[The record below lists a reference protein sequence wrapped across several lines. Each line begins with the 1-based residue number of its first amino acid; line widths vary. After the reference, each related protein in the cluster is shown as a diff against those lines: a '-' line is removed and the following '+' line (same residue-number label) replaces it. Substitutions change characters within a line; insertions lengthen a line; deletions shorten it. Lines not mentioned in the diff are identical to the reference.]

1 MYFTRSFTD
10 KLYIA
15 QNTTG
20 DSGFMALVTPVN
32 APDKAQISLTEA
44 LTNNNWG
51 GSFTISAKAPEI
63 TNKAQA
69 DAFVNA
75 ISNVVGI
82 TRQFIWLRDVNNLT
96 SNNMFNA
103 QFSAS
108 GNSASLNTGLTTVL
122 TPTLNFLIRNGANII
137 PDDNDNALLFSGT
150 VIGFD
155 GASAPKMYQVTD
167 AILPCTGATRGCIQF
182 TGFIERTSLLNS
194 MQWGFQLLIP
204 DGNGGTQSAWQ
215 PFVNPNVGPA
225 EYIGFNISIDPT
237 DVFNEVFDPC
247 NGNECAIP
255 AAYASRRTFFD
266 FTGKN
271 FLGNDVRLVS
281 YYTTVFGY
289 NVTLLPGTTANATY
303 NARLVFSL
311 SDKGGTS
318 FVGFHLSPEGDFIIA
333 LPDTA
338 GQDNYYFLCG
348 MSGTE
353 FFKVTPQVNNAKG
366 DIIRF
371 LSRRPAYVPIYPLPL
386 ASPVAAPIDLNQSPL
401 NTVFRTSWATVVN
414 NSGNGV
420 FYVSQPAGASL
431 YGTDKLI
438 EPKFNDLLGHTT
450 PGFQFSATDSSF
462 FPMFPYT
469 GMKSDY
475 SVIPTSDVKG
485 LEKTVVSPERRRI
498 IAGFTNNT
506 KGNGDQKNET
516 TPSGIISDI
525 TQNDQ
530 GAIIKWNEF
539 TLGWNIDNGV
549 KYTLAF
555 KDPPVPLVNAL
566 QSSDVMLV
574 VANNKNLGNFLN
586 DMSIGS
592 WLMEIDTGVD
602 QAYNDYKNV
611 ILLKGRRGKLYDAA
625 NPANSLVANPL
636 NWTQS
641 RDFAIPNDDEAQLV
655 ILSQW
660 IQNYF
665 FDAAQQSGNPYFDK
679 FNSIAG
685 DENWT
690 GILFLRINVKDVPV
704 NLKGIMAGITDP
716 TAFNAHHLGIEI
728 SPVKKGANGP
738 VADHPAAI
746 FGLIYYLDPE
756 FSDQAP
762 VTTIAPST
770 NEDYDYRLL
779 SLKVL
784 FENTAVKS
792 FESYAQLT
800 LNKILGSSVT
810 NMLNPDNIYHNIL
823 LTGTLQINNGNP
835 LYTLSSRDDDAFYLK
850 SNIIRRVEI
859 NHVMLS
865 TRSAADAVETQC
877 WFALSGFIDYFA
889 LKDDTTE
896 DVFDIF
902 SFGNK
907 NEEDIPGQGL
917 AFSNLGISMT
927 FPAIDPANSTLTFST
942 AEITFDLSHSTPR
955 TNSLYT
961 NMLLDMESLQT
972 GTATSTPKDNGYLEV
987 LPDLRMSGVTGQ
999 EWLGL
1004 RMKLNMGTPGE
1015 LAGKVGLNSWLLL
1028 YWSPDS
1034 TDETGYRAGISISL
1048 PGTESGAKLIS
1059 LQNVMK
1065 LSIGQIRLLYIK
1077 DKQSF
1082 LLLFTDIALK
1092 FIGLLKIPSG
1102 GNTLFYLFGNPG
1114 AGGKTSG
1121 LGWYAMYAKDAV
1133 KLNTQTTTKAK
1144 VHEPQLLEQ

>member
-15 QNTTG
+15 QNTSG

-32 APDKAQISLTEA
+32 APDKTQISLTEA
-44 LTNNNWG
+44 LTNNTWG
-51 GSFTISAKAPEI
+51 GSFTISAKTPEI

-96 SNNMFNA
+96 SGNMFNA
-103 QFSAS
+103 QFGVS
-108 GNSASLNTGLTTVL
+108 GNAASLNTGLTFVL
-122 TPTLNFLIRNGANII
+122 TPTLNFLIRNGASIT
-137 PDDNDNALLFSGT
+137 PDANDNALLFSGT

-155 GASAPKMYQVTD
+155 GASAPKMSQATE
-167 AILPCTGATRGCIQF
+167 ATLPCTGGTKGCIVF
-182 TGFIERTSLLNS
+182 PGFIERTSLLNN

-204 DGNGGTQSAWQ
+204 DGNGGTQSSWQ
-215 PFVNPNVGPA
+215 PFVNPNVGPTQ
-225 EYIGFNISIDPT
+225 YIGFNISIDPT

-247 NGNECAIP
+247 DGNECAIP

-266 FTGKN
+266 FTGKD
-271 FLGNDVRLVS
+271 LKENDVRLVS

-289 NVTLLPGTTANATY
+289 NVTLVPGTTGNVTY

-311 SDKGGTS
+311 SDKGGTA
-318 FVGFHLSPEGDFIIA
+318 FVGFHLSPEGDYIIA

-338 GQDNYYFLCG
+338 GQDNYYLLCG

-353 FFKVTPQVNNAKG
+353 FFKVTPQISSAKG
-366 DIIRF
+366 DILRF
-371 LSRRPAYVPIYPLPL
+371 LSRRPAYVPIFPLPV
-386 ASPVAAPIDLNQSPL
+386 ASPVGVPIDLNQSPL
-401 NTVFRTSWATVVN
+401 NTQYRTSWATIVN
-414 NSGNGV
+414 NSGNPV

-475 SVIPTSDVKG
+475 SVIPSSGVAD
-485 LEKTVVSPERRRI
+485 LESTVVSPERRRI
-498 IAGFTNNT
+498 IAGFTGNT
-506 KGNGDQKNET
+506 GGNGNQKNET
-516 TPSGIISDI
+516 TPAGIISDI
-525 TQNDQ
+525 TQDDQ
-530 GAIIKWNEF
+530 GAIIKWNDF

-555 KDPPVPLVNAL
+555 QDPPVPLVNAL

-574 VANNKNLGNFLN
+574 VANNKDLGTFLN
-586 DMSIGS
+586 EMSIGS
-592 WLMEIDTGVD
+592 WLMKIDTGVD

-611 ILLKGRRGKLYDAA
+611 IIIKGRKGKLYDAGA
-625 NPANSLVANPL
+625 EANSLVANPL
-636 NWTQS
+636 NWTQR
-641 RDFAIPNDDEAQLV
+641 RDFAIPNDDETQLV

-665 FDAAQQSGNPYFDK
+665 SEAAGQSGNPYFDK
-679 FNSIAG
+679 FNAIAA

-690 GILFLRINVKDVPV
+690 GILFLRINVEDVPV

-716 TAFNAHHLGIEI
+716 DAFNAHHLGIEI
-728 SPVKKGANGP
+728 SPVKKGDNGP
-738 VADHPAAI
+738 IADHPAAI
-746 FGLIYYLDPE
+746 FGLIYYLDPD
-756 FSDQAP
+756 FTDQKDP
-762 VTTIAPST
+762 ETIAPAT
-770 NEDYDYRLL
+770 NGDYDYRLL

-784 FENTAVKS
+784 FENTAVRS

-800 LNKILGSSVT
+800 LNKVLGSAVT
-810 NMLNPDNIYHNIL
+810 RMLTPESIYHSIL

-835 LYTLSSRDDDAFYLK
+835 LYTLSSQKDDAFYLN

-865 TRSAADAVETQC
+865 TRSAAGAPETQC
-877 WFALSGFIDYFA
+877 WFAMSGFIDYFA
-889 LKDDTTE
+889 LRDDTTG
-896 DVFDIF
+896 VFDVF
-902 SFGNK
+902 SFGNTDGQ
-907 NEEDIPGQGL
+907 DIPGQGL
-917 AFSNLGISMT
+917 AFSNMGISMT
-927 FPAIDPANSTLTFST
+927 FPAVEPADSTLTFST

-972 GTATSTPKDNGYLEV
+972 GTATSTPKDNGYLDV
-987 LPDLRMSGVTGQ
+987 LPDLRMSGVSGQ

-1015 LAGKVGLNSWLLL
+1015 LAGKIGLNAWLLL

-1034 TDETGYRAGISISL
+1034 TDDTGYQAGISISL